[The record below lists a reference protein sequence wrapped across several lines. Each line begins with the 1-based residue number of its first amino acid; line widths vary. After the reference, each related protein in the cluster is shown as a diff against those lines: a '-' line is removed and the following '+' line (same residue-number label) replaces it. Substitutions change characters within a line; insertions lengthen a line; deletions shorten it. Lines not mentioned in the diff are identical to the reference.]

1 MHTLTALWG
10 EVGLAE
16 LAACVHAQE
25 PTAFARMGV
34 KQQQAQMAVDIL
46 YGVVVVRK
54 KLQAKGSVYDGDVW
68 QHDVQMI
75 LNLWQQ
81 AA

>member
-1 MHTLTALWG
+1 
-10 EVGLAE
+10 
-16 LAACVHAQE
+16 
-25 PTAFARMGV
+25 MGV
-34 KQQQAQMAVDIL
+34 KQQQVQMATDML
-46 YGVVVVRK
+46 YGVAVVRK
-54 KLQAKGSVYDGDVW
+54 KLQAKGSVYDGDAW

>member
-1 MHTLTALWG
+1 
-10 EVGLAE
+10 
-16 LAACVHAQE
+16 
-25 PTAFARMGV
+25 MGV
-34 KQQQAQMAVDIL
+34 KQQQAQMANDML
-46 YGVVVVRK
+46 YGVAVVRK
-54 KLQAKGSVYDGDVW
+54 KLQVKGSVYNGDAW